1 MKFSSNTELARH
13 LIQKFMSDGEVHSK
27 SDIIDY
33 VFSESKKYELRGDMT
48 LSIVSNAIQK
58 MLYND
63 KTPYIAVRR
72 GEYKLN
78 NSLLREP
85 TPYEKAYKILE
96 NARERLRSCFVITL
110 SDSGLDVDALK
121 SVIQRANKI
130 DKLLDDA
137 IQEAEK
143 GQQEIGE
150 QETKETEQQELEGG
164 MQMKL

>member
-63 KTPYIAVRR
+63 KKPFIAVSR
-72 GEYKLN
+72 GEYKL
-78 NSLLREP
+78 L
-85 TPYEKAYKILE
+85 I
-96 NARERLRSCFVITL
+96 
-110 SDSGLDVDALK
+110 
-121 SVIQRANKI
+121 
-130 DKLLDDA
+130 
-137 IQEAEK
+137 
-143 GQQEIGE
+143 
-150 QETKETEQQELEGG
+150 
-164 MQMKL
+164 